1 MYKIYFYFFAFWIK
15 IRIPM
20 RIRIHEIFHNAG
32 PDRYQTGILT
42 IKIRQN
48 GQLLPLLSP
57 QSHSCATVIF
67 KGSSYLI
74 GMRLGHGLLRSQEEA
89 LQTLIPAPGKTLFKD
104 LLVNFH
110 QKVLLESKIWIRK
123 TAY

>member
-1 MYKIYFYFFAFWIK
+1 
-15 IRIPM
+15 
-20 RIRIHEIFHNAG
+20 
-32 PDRYQTGILT
+32 
-42 IKIRQN
+42 
-48 GQLLPLLSP
+48 
-57 QSHSCATVIF
+57 
-67 KGSSYLI
+67 
-74 GMRLGHGLLRSQEEA
+74 MRLGHGLLRSQEEA